1 MDWKISYSEDA
12 IKQLKRLDK
21 SVQNEIITYL
31 HERIECSENP
41 RRFGKQLRY
50 NLKEYWV
57 YRVGD
62 YRILC
67 LIKDQVVTIVVAEV
81 EHRRSVYK

>member
-1 MDWKISYSEDA
+1 MEWKISYSEEA

-31 HERIECSENP
+31 HERLECIENP

-62 YRILC
+62 YRILW
-67 LIKDQVVTIVVAEV
+67 LIKDKVVTIVVAEV